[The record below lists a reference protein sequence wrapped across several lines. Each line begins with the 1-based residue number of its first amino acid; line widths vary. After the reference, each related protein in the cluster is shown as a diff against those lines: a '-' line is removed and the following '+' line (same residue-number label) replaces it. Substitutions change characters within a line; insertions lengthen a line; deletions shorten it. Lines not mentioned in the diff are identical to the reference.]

1 MRKFLTSF
9 LLFFLITLGLYLSQ
23 KDNLATGVTPPSPNF
38 QNKLNQDLPE
48 KVERE
53 SSTHTQVSQAESINK
68 SNVES
73 SFQLAKQ
80 MRYCRNVVRTEQE
93 LNEWLD
99 QAQLNQEPQAYID
112 DMLTRY
118 EQCSATFLPNTNYVK
133 LLLNAAESGHT
144 AAINMLWSVTE
155 KEYFT
160 LLELQNLSTDETITH
175 RKNWLATKYEFAKHA
190 ALSGDETS
198 LSNLVEGF
206 QHYDPTT
213 NSPNLIQA
221 LAYAYYGLDV
231 VDNND
236 VHRRLDW
243 FRNNLEKKLTDEQIS
258 DARELLFKLQQN
270 STN

>member
-23 KDNLATGVTPPSPNF
+23 KDNLSNDVTAASSYF
-38 QNKLNQDLPE
+38 QTKLN
-48 KVERE
+48 K
-53 SSTHTQVSQAESINK
+53 TQPDSAELKNSKTAEFNQAESINK

-80 MRYCRNVVRTEQE
+80 MRYCRNVVKSEQE

-160 LLELQNLSTDETITH
+160 LLELQDLSRDETITH
-175 RKNWLATKYEFAKHA
+175 REHWLATKYQFAKRA
-190 ALSGDETS
+190 ALNGDGSS
-198 LSNLVEGF
+198 LINLVKGF

-213 NSPNLIQA
+213 NSPNLVQA
-221 LAYAYYGLDV
+221 LAYSYYGLEV
-231 VDNND
+231 IKDND
-236 VHRRLDW
+236 IYRKLDW
-243 FRNNLEKKLTDEQIS
+243 FRDNLEKKLTDKQVS
-258 DARELLFKLQQN
+258 DARELQFKLQQN